1 MLLGAA
7 RKVLMAEF
15 MLDACVISVALHTPF
30 GEHSIFEQDVGAEA
44 GHDKSEQI
52 KSPS

>member
-15 MLDACVISVALHTPF
+15 MLVACANSAAVHTPF

-44 GHDKSEQI
+44 GHD
-52 KSPS
+52 

>member
-7 RKVLMAEF
+7 RKVLMADI
-15 MLDACVISVALHTPF
+15 MLVASVISVGLHTAF

-44 GHDKSEQI
+44 GHD
-52 KSPS
+52 